1 MSKYM
6 DIEMQLATEE
16 QRKQKPADSELVF
29 GKIFTD
35 HLFELSYENENWGT
49 PRIVPYHP
57 FSLDPAT
64 SVFHYGQE
72 IFEGMKAFRHPDGS
86 IHLFRPYKNAERF
99 MKSAERMSMPTVN
112 KDLFVKAITELV
124 KLENEW
130 VPNSPGMTLYIRPTM
145 IATEVALGVHPS
157 DKYLFY
163 IILSPVG
170 PYFKTGFKPTKVYVT
185 STHIRAAPGG
195 TGEAKTG
202 GNYSATL
209 WSQQKAKSLGYPQV
223 LWLDALERKYVE
235 EAGAM
240 NIMFVIDGEIY
251 TPPLDGT
258 ILRGITRESV
268 MVLAKDLGYTI
279 HEEPIIITDLIDKI
293 QDGSCSEI
301 FCVGTAASITPLGEI
316 FYKGEEYIVNGGEV
330 GKITQYL
337 YDELVGIQFGKIPD
351 RFNWMHKVI

>member
-1 MSKYM
+1 MSEYM
-6 DIEMQLATEE
+6 DIEIQLATEE
-16 QRKQKPADSELVF
+16 QKKQKPADSELVF
-29 GKIFTD
+29 GKVFTD
-35 HLFELSYENENWGT
+35 HLFEVEYENEKWGT
-49 PRIVPYHP
+49 PKIVPYHP
-57 FSLDPAT
+57 FTLDPAT
-64 SVFHYGQE
+64 TVLHYAQE

-99 MKSAERMSMPTVN
+99 NKSAERMSMPIVN

-157 DKYLFY
+157 DKYLYY

-170 PYFKTGFKPTKVYVT
+170 PYFKTGFTPTKVYVA

-202 GNYSATL
+202 GNYSPTL
-209 WSQQKAKSLGYPQV
+209 WSQQKAKALGYPQV
-223 LWLDALERKYVE
+223 LWLDAVERKYIE

-258 ILRGITRESV
+258 ILRGITRASV
-268 MVLAKDLGYTI
+268 IELAEDLGYII
-279 HEEPIIITDLIDKI
+279 HEEPISITDLIDKI
-293 QDGSCSEI
+293 LDGSCSEI

-316 FYKGEEYIVNGGEV
+316 FYKGESYLINGCEV
-330 GKITQYL
+330 GKITQHL
-337 YDELVGIQFGKIPD
+337 YDELVGIQFGKITD
-351 RFNWMHKVI
+351 RFKWMYKVL